1 MTHFFLFLISFTFL
15 VSFIF
20 IDSNDRD
27 RIDLAASELAKVL
40 EDDNLRNASVLVYA
54 NKQDLPNSMDTSEV
68 VERMSLRSMR
78 KREWFV
84 QSCTAT
90 TGDGLWE
97 GLDWL
102 NENLQAK
109 RAAAR
114 RG

>member
-1 MTHFFLFLISFTFL
+1 
-15 VSFIF
+15 
-20 IDSNDRD
+20 
-27 RIDLAASELAKVL
+27 
-40 EDDNLRNASVLVYA
+40 
-54 NKQDLPNSMDTSEV
+54 MDTSEV
-68 VERMSLRSMR
+68 VERMSLTSMR

-114 RG
+114 

>member
-1 MTHFFLFLISFTFL
+1 MYHSLFL
-15 VSFIF
+15 VSIIF
-20 IDSNDRD
+20 FFLDSNDRD

-68 VERMSLRSMR
+68 VERMSLTSMR

-114 RG
+114 

>member
-1 MTHFFLFLISFTFL
+1 M
-15 VSFIF
+15 VSIIY

>member
-1 MTHFFLFLISFTFL
+1 M
-15 VSFIF
+15 
-20 IDSNDRD
+20 
-27 RIDLAASELAKVL
+27 AKVL

-68 VERMSLRSMR
+68 VERMSLTSMR

-114 RG
+114 